1 MIFSKT
7 TSALFGSMLVI
18 LLIGICPAHAAPL
31 DSLRTEEIDGKLF
44 VIHQV
49 DQGETLYAIS
59 RRYKV
64 SIPNIIS
71 YNPSAK
77 LGLEISVLL
86 KIPLANPTIKIDTI
100 GTTTHIVKAK
110 ETLFSIAQQYEV
122 DISDIRT
129 LNNLTTNE
137 LSIGQTLYI
146 RPAIKSEKAPIV
158 LDTTG
163 KITHILQQGETF
175 YSLSKKYDV
184 SIEQL
189 KTWNKLPGN
198 DLSIGQLLVVG
209 EVAVDQDAQDKEVV
223 ATEVP
228 KDTVT
233 SFIPKDAA
241 IDTTATIA
249 SSQDLS
255 DTTRTSKHGTNIHG
269 FDEILET
276 GIGELIPGSTENR
289 KYLGLHHTAKIGTIM
304 KVRNEM
310 NDKIV
315 FVRIIG
321 RIPNT
326 GDNKKVLLKISKAA
340 YDSLGIIDPRFRIEV
355 SYMP

>member
-1 MIFSKT
+1 
-7 TSALFGSMLVI
+7 MLI
-18 LLIGICPAHAAPL
+18 IGVCPAYGSPL

-44 VIHQV
+44 IIHQV

-64 SIPNIIS
+64 SIPNIIT

-77 LGLEISVLL
+77 LDLEIGILL
-86 KIPLANPTIKIDTI
+86 SIPLAQPEMKIDTI
-100 GTTTHIVKAK
+100 GMGSISHIVKPK
-110 ETLFSIAQQYEV
+110 ETLFSLARQYMV
-122 DISDIRT
+122 SVADIKT
-129 LNNLTTNE
+129 LNNLSSNE
-137 LSIGQTLYI
+137 ISIGQIIYI
-146 RPAIKSEKAPIV
+146 KPAIKSEVEHIE
-158 LDTTG
+158 LDTEG
-163 KITHILQQGETF
+163 KITHALQKGETF

-184 SIEQL
+184 SLDQL
-189 KTWNKLPGN
+189 KIWNKVSDN
-198 DLSIGQLLVVG
+198 NLSIGQVLIVG
-209 EVAVDQDAQDKEVV
+209 EQMLDDEVK
-223 ATEVP
+223 
-228 KDTVT
+228 KDTAQVT
-233 SFIPKDAA
+233 AENPK
-241 IDTTATIA
+241 TTDKI
-249 SSQDLS
+249 SSNDLS
-255 DTTRTSKHGTNIHG
+255 DTTQTSKRGTNIHG
-269 FDEILET
+269 FDEIIET

-340 YDSLGIIDPRFRIEV
+340 YDSLGIIDPRFRVEV
-355 SYMP
+355 SYML